1 MANRQPTSAI
11 GGIQPP
17 PEEAYSDEYSYSES
31 YSYSYSESNTGQ
43 LSHRLSSPSAARAAI
58 PAAAASVAVAAAAA
72 SEPVAA
78 ASVAIAAAAASV
90 AASVRLYVV
99 GRTEAG
105 GRRLVHQQKCGED
118 QVRGDL
124 ELGHVAG

>member
-31 YSYSYSESNTGQ
+31 YSHSYSESNTGQ

-58 PAAAASVAVAAAAA
+58 PAAAATSPGNDI
-72 SEPVAA
+72 SY
-78 ASVAIAAAAASV
+78 SM
-90 AASVRLYVV
+90 L
-99 GRTEAG
+99 
-105 GRRLVHQQKCGED
+105 
-118 QVRGDL
+118 GDFT
-124 ELGHVAG
+124 AMCS

>member
-58 PAAAASVAVAAAAA
+58 PAAAATSPGNTATPCWAISQQCAHDDARNSVFTRE
-72 SEPVAA
+72 SP
-78 ASVAIAAAAASV
+78 
-90 AASVRLYVV
+90 
-99 GRTEAG
+99 T
-105 GRRLVHQQKCGED
+105 
-118 QVRGDL
+118 
-124 ELGHVAG
+124 